1 MKSIIYFM
9 ELNIRGAWV
18 VYGINGIQQFY
29 GYTKKQARQKYIENC
44 KGKVFIND

>member
-9 ELNIRGAWV
+9 ELNKRGAWV